1 MTSRKLP
8 FWAATTFACLS
19 LTACADLGSNH
30 AGVNQYLA
38 GDYRAAQT
46 TFMANNQRSPD
57 RPMTQF
63 NLGLTESALGN
74 RDGAIG
80 YYRQAAVS
88 GRGSV
93 PDINHE
99 RHELGDTVAYA
110 ACGKLA
116 AMEATDSNCPHDA
129 RMSSNR

>member
-1 MTSRKLP
+1 MISRKLP

-19 LTACADLGSNH
+19 LSACADFGANH
-30 AGVNQYLA
+30 NGVEQYLA
-38 GDYRAAQT
+38 GDYPAAQS
-46 TFMANNQRSPD
+46 TFAANNLRSPD

-74 RDGAIG
+74 REGAIG
-80 YYRQAAVS
+80 HYRQAAVT
-88 GRGSV
+88 GRGYI

-99 RHELGDTVAYA
+99 KHEMGDTVAYL

-116 AMEATDSNCPHDA
+116 KMDTMDANCPPN
-129 RMSSNR
+129 MPIGSNR